1 MTGKNIHGTVELY
14 NNEYSTEGLSY
25 RERCPSAK
33 TKMWMVLPE
42 LCSIS
47 SPVSGYYFVK
57 IYMYVE
63 RENYYF
69 KWWPLNPLQE
79 NSGYASL
86 WRWGSSGI
94 AVMGKEGIKKKPNS
108 SAYEIGRNFGNRS
121 QSEKMGR
128 GDVRGLYSSRD

>member
-1 MTGKNIHGTVELY
+1 MTGKNIHGTVELH

-25 RERCPSAK
+25 REEMPICKDKDVNGAPRI
-33 TKMWMVLPE
+33 VQG
-42 LCSIS
+42 S

-94 AVMGKEGIKKKPNS
+94 AVMGKEGIKKKLNS

-121 QSEKMGR
+121 QRRWR
-128 GDVRGLYSSRD
+128 GEM